1 MNEAIAMGTGI
12 LATIYIIIILFSGAN
27 ALDCYF
33 RRQLVKANF
42 WLSAST
48 FGFIAL
54 AILMILIDSCSN
66 E

>member
-1 MNEAIAMGTGI
+1 MNNAIQFGNSI
-12 LATIYIIIILFSGAN
+12 LAIIYIIIILFSGAN

-33 RRQLVKANF
+33 KRQLVKANF

-48 FGFIAL
+48 FGFIAF